1 MRYEP
6 SANECADIESMEDAD
21 LLDYFI
27 TRAAEAEEVWGLG
40 DDSGWLMRAQGE
52 QAALPVWPYREF
64 AHACAVGE
72 WETQV
77 TKAVS
82 LEHFLSKILRLLV
95 DQDLQVEI
103 MPTRSRQGQRVHPER
118 LFKLFES
125 VIDAGEYT
133 LEG

>member
-6 SANECADIESMEDAD
+6 SANESAAIETMAESE

-40 DDSGWLMRAQGE
+40 DDAGWVMRE
-52 QAALPVWPYREF
+52 QDDQVTLPVWPYRQF
-64 AHACAVGE
+64 AHACAAGD

-82 LEHFLSKILRLLV
+82 LEHFLSTILRLLV
-95 DQDLQVEI
+95 DQDIQVEI
-103 MPTRSRQGQRVHPER
+103 MPSASREGQRIHPER

-125 VIDAGEYT
+125 VIESGEYT